1 MTGELHISS
10 LVVHARPAT
19 LAAVCAAIARL
30 PGAEVHA
37 SNRQGKIVV
46 TLETSDEGG
55 VLARLD
61 QIGRMGGV
69 PLTLGGPKFGT
80 FVQGERSKWKAT
92 IERSGATVD

>member
-1 MTGELHISS
+1 VTGELHISS

-19 LAAVCAAIARL
+19 VAAVCAAIARL

-37 SNRQGKIVV
+37 SSGQGKIVV
-46 TLETSDEGG
+46 TLETPDEAE

-69 PLTLGGPKFGT
+69 LSAALVYHHVEASAPADAGSHP
-80 FVQGERSKWKAT
+80 
-92 IERSGATVD
+92 